1 MEYDGNIYNGVREEG
16 RTQFQVSH
24 HTWKKKI
31 LFTVSLKDSFFF
43 CAYVI
48 QDMYKF
54 LEIFNYQNAIYKQI
68 ISSW

>member
-1 MEYDGNIYNGVREEG
+1 MVIFIMALERKEG
-16 RTQFQVSH
+16 HNFKFLITLE
-24 HTWKKKI
+24 KKKI